1 MALILLI
8 HEYLNVYKDS
18 AANNE
23 KTMSAID
30 KFKNFQTCK
39 RLVSINRWGE
49 INAESI
55 DPRQNMKATSHKKEN
70 HDNSNIIE
78 NNILKY
84 KYILSSLKDPLRLTF
99 LWLAFGFK
107 GFSISFPRGPACFLK
122 TIWQIYHGTTFSFTF
137 TNKMLQGTSLILDKH
152 FLKSFVTHPRKTQF
166 VPESLKVSSI

>member
-1 MALILLI
+1 MF
-8 HEYLNVYKDS
+8 
-18 AANNE
+18 
-23 KTMSAID
+23 AID

-107 GFSISFPRGPACFLK
+107 GISISLPRGPACFLK
-122 TIWQIYHGTTFSFTF
+122 TIWHLTRDDIFIYIY
-137 TNKMLQGTSLILDKH
+137 K
-152 FLKSFVTHPRKTQF
+152 
-166 VPESLKVSSI
+166 

>member
-1 MALILLI
+1 
-8 HEYLNVYKDS
+8 
-18 AANNE
+18 
-23 KTMSAID
+23 MSAID

-107 GFSISFPRGPACFLK
+107 GISISLPRGPTCFLK
-122 TIWQIYHGTTFSFTF
+122 TIWHLTRDDIFIYIY
-137 TNKMLQGTSLILDKH
+137 K
-152 FLKSFVTHPRKTQF
+152 
-166 VPESLKVSSI
+166 